1 MDVFFCL
8 LTGIWAYNCGV
19 GGWGP
24 IGGGG
29 GLIGSSLRYFK
40 VP

>member
-8 LTGIWAYNCGV
+8 FTGIWANNCGV

-24 IGGGG
+24 MGGGG
-29 GLIGSSLRYFK
+29 GAYRQ
-40 VP
+40 

>member
-24 IGGGG
+24 MAGGGG
-29 GLIGSSLRYFK
+29 SL
-40 VP
+40 